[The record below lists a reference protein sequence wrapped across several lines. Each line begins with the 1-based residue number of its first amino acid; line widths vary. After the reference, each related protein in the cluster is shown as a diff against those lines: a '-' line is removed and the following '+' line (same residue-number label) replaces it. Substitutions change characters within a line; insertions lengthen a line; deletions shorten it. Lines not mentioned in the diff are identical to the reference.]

1 MDREKYEIAKI
12 ITSEI
17 EDLKR
22 ELKSLDGS
30 QWTSGVQLEVKT
42 GYSDMGRDLKA
53 RATFNGIV
61 GTAIGNAVRAI
72 VENRISQLEKQFN
85 DL

>member
-1 MDREKYEIAKI
+1 MEKEKYEIAKI

-42 GYSDMGRDLKA
+42 GYSDMGRDLTA

>member
-30 QWTSGVQLEVKT
+30 QFTSGVQLEVKT
-42 GYSDMGRDLKA
+42 GYSDIGRDLKA
-53 RATFNGIV
+53 RANFNGIV
-61 GTAIGNAVRAI
+61 GTAIGNAVRTI
-72 VENRISQLEKQFN
+72 VENRISQLEKKFN